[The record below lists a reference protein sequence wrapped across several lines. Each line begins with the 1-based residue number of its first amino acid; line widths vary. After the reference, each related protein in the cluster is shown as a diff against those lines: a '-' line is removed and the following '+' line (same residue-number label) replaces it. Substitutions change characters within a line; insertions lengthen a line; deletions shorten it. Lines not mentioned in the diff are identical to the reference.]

1 MTTVDLLAPATKLPA
16 PGESLELLQGLG
28 RLQAAGPLVVTLY
41 LRLDGEARVGNRYRL
56 AGHDAIRRARE
67 VVDQLGL
74 THTDREALHRD
85 LARVEAQLNNASTL
99 PHSPGLVLLACES
112 LSLFQLL
119 PLPRALE
126 TRLLLG
132 DRPRLAE
139 ARAAVERFG
148 RILVAL
154 VDRTHCRFIEVTA
167 FEGNELSGLTLPATR
182 GGKYH
187 SDRQDSP
194 GWGEGDFHNR
204 IQEERRRHAAAVAR
218 QLERLVAERQY
229 QGIVVAGPSRTVA
242 EQQRFLSRSM
252 ASRVLGTLPL
262 NPTAATPVAVREA
275 VLKLRAVWERSHEAA
290 VVASVEQGM
299 GVGWA
304 VNGVRPTL
312 RALNRG
318 QVRVLVV
325 PAGQTGGGHRCGQ
338 SGRLVLASSDCRGE
352 GVPMPIPDLV
362 SEAVEE
368 ALNQG
373 VEVEVI
379 DDRKVAAGVDGLAAL
394 LRFR

>member
-1 MTTVDLLAPATKLPA
+1 
-16 PGESLELLQGLG
+16 
-28 RLQAAGPLVVTLY
+28 
-41 LRLDGEARVGNRYRL
+41 
-56 AGHDAIRRARE
+56 
-67 VVDQLGL
+67 
-74 THTDREALHRD
+74 
-85 LARVEAQLNNASTL
+85 
-99 PHSPGLVLLACES
+99 
-112 LSLFQLL
+112 
-119 PLPRALE
+119 
-126 TRLLLG
+126 
-132 DRPRLAE
+132 
-139 ARAAVERFG
+139 
-148 RILVAL
+148 VAL

-229 QGIVVAGPSRTVA
+229 EGIVVAGPSRTVA

-262 NPTAATPVAVREA
+262 NPTAATPAAVREA